1 MNSLAEII
9 YLIIKAEMKREIE
22 DALDALIE
30 TSDKQ
35 IVVSAA
41 LDDVRLKRG
50 ELTEYFTECRN

>member
-22 DALDALIE
+22 DALDSLIE

-35 IVVSAA
+35 ITGSAA
-41 LDDVRLKRG
+41 LDDVRLRRD
-50 ELTEYFTECRN
+50 ELEQYFTECRN

>member
-9 YLIIKAEMKREIE
+9 YWIIKAEMRREIE
-22 DALDALIE
+22 HTLDALLE

-35 IVVSAA
+35 IVGSAA

>member
-22 DALDALIE
+22 DALDALLE

-50 ELTEYFTECRN
+50 ELAEYFTEHKN

>member
-1 MNSLAEII
+1 MNSLAEIM
-9 YLIIKAEMKREIE
+9 YHIIKAEFRREIE

-35 IVVSAA
+35 LVGSAA

-50 ELTEYFTECRN
+50 ELTEYFTEHKN

>member
-9 YLIIKAEMKREIE
+9 YLIIKAEMKREVE

-35 IVVSAA
+35 IVGSAA

-50 ELTEYFTECRN
+50 ELAEYFTECRN

>member
-9 YLIIKAEMKREIE
+9 YLIIKAEMKREVE

-35 IVVSAA
+35 ITGSAA
-41 LDDVRLKRG
+41 LDDVRLKRC
-50 ELTEYFTECRN
+50 ELVEYFTEHKN